1 MHTII
6 QGVPVHA
13 DPTLSPAD
21 IRKIAIDLI
30 QSWAWEGRPL
40 GKIEIIYDK
49 KKIHII
55 TYEKPSTKVI
65 PLEKLHEQGVRQ

>member
-6 QGVPVHA
+6 QGIPVHA
-13 DPTLSPAD
+13 DPALSPED
-21 IRKIAIDLI
+21 TNKIAMDLI

-40 GKIEIIYDK
+40 GRIEIIYDRK
-49 KKIHII
+49 RIHIV

-65 PLEKLHEQGVRQ
+65 PWKNCINEE